1 LWARRAEHLATE
13 RGVDPETVI
22 EEFSRDIPLG
32 RFARPEEVASMVA
45 FLASHQASYITGQSV
60 LVDGGIARG
69 LL

>member
-1 LWARRAEHLATE
+1 
-13 RGVDPETVI
+13 
-22 EEFSRDIPLG
+22 
-32 RFARPEEVASMVA
+32 MVA